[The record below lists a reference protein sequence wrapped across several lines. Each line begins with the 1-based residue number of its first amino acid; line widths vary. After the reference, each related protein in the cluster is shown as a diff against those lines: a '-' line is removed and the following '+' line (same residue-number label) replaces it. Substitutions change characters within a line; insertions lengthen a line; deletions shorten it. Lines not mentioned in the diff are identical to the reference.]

1 VDASIFSGKRNLP
14 LSGAP
19 YSKLK
24 FTLLRICIVPLYI
37 LTHYQT
43 GNNMSTE
50 KTEKPARP
58 QTAALMAYN
67 EKVKNGEIVIKKK
80 PSPLS
85 TAFRNMQN
93 DAIAIIEKAI
103 KGDTTV
109 SKAQVDAAWKVVN
122 SIMSTERAEQDKKI
136 RRLEEALKQ
145 KQAQDLG
152 AVMPHQD
159 QVKEQRSKEGLV
171 VLEGGHFTYDPK
183 WDEEEEIEEDL
194 DDDNN

>member
-1 VDASIFSGKRNLP
+1 
-14 LSGAP
+14 
-19 YSKLK
+19 
-24 FTLLRICIVPLYI
+24 
-37 LTHYQT
+37 
-43 GNNMSTE
+43 MSTE
-50 KTEKPARP
+50 KTKPARP

-103 KGDTTV
+103 KGDDSV

-136 RRLEEALKQ
+136 RRLEEALKE
-145 KQAQDLG
+145 KQAENAG
-152 AVMPHQD
+152 ALKPKNEQIKEEF
-159 QVKEQRSKEGLV
+159 QSSGLRAVK
-171 VLEGGHFTYDPK
+171 LEIP
-183 WDEEEEIEEDL
+183 DEWEDEEDL